1 MNQNLPQN
9 SSPLIEFCDVRKI
22 YGRFAAN
29 DGLSFKINC
38 GEIHAI
44 IGENGAGKT
53 TAMKLLFGEEA
64 LTSGNILFKGVKRPW
79 SNPRGALTHGVGMVH
94 QHFMLSPAHTALENV
109 VLGREFSFHDSGAL
123 GWVRSFFSRLIPMNL
138 RATQAALDELARE
151 IDFKIPWND
160 LVAKLPVGV
169 QQQLEIMKLLYSGA
183 DVMIFDEPTAVL
195 SPIERDKFLELLIRL
210 REMGRTIIL
219 ITHKLQEVKQV
230 ADVITVLRRGKFVAS
245 HQSQELSVQSMA
257 DLMVGR
263 AVALGDLPRSENT
276 SGSEKLVITGL
287 TSINRQNRTILKD
300 IDVSIR
306 AGEIIGIAGVDGS
319 GQKELW
325 DYVCGPVE
333 YGENHNAQVGRFE
346 VLGDSAINCTRAEIR
361 RKSIGVIPPD
371 RLRDAIISENDLIEN
386 DLLGHDYEFR
396 SVATPLGF
404 WLDRKKAAR
413 RLQSVIKV
421 YDVRPAEL
429 LGNINNLS
437 GGNQQ
442 KFVICREFSRSP
454 SLIFC
459 AEPTRGVDVGSVE
472 LIHREI
478 LRHRDQGA
486 GILLISS
493 QLEELMALSDHIHV
507 MFDGAVISRF
517 VRGQFSE
524 KAIGRAM
531 GGFGL

>member
-1 MNQNLPQN
+1 MNQNLTPKSN
-9 SSPLIEFCDVRKI
+9 ALIEFCDVRKL
-22 YGRFAAN
+22 YGKLAAN

-53 TAMKLLFGEEA
+53 TAMKLLFGEET
-64 LTSGNILFKGVKRPW
+64 LTSGSLLFKGLKRPW
-79 SNPRGALTHGVGMVH
+79 SNPRGALAHGIGMVH
-94 QHFMLSPAHTALENV
+94 QHFMLSPAHTPLENV
-109 VLGREFSFHDSGAL
+109 VLGHEFSFHKRSAQ
-123 GWVRSFFSRLIPMNL
+123 GWIKPFFSRLIPMNL
-138 RATQAALDELARE
+138 GATQAALDELARE
-151 IDFKIPWND
+151 IDFKIPWTD
-160 LVAKLPVGV
+160 LVANLPVGV
-169 QQQLEIMKLLYSGA
+169 QQQVEIMKLLFSGA
-183 DVMIFDEPTAVL
+183 NVMIFDEPTAVL
-195 SPIERDKFLELLIRL
+195 SPLERDRFLELLIRL

-219 ITHKLQEVKQV
+219 ITHKLHEVKQV
-230 ADVITVLRRGKFVAS
+230 ADVITVLRRGKSVAT
-245 HQSQELSVQSMA
+245 HQARELSIQAMA

-263 AVALGDLPRSENT
+263 AVALGELQRSENAA
-276 SGSEKLVITGL
+276 GSEMLAITGL
-287 TSINRQNRTILKD
+287 TSINRQNRVVLKN
-300 IDVSIR
+300 IEISVR
-306 AGEIIGIAGVDGS
+306 AGEIIGIAGVEGS

-333 YGENHNAQVGRFE
+333 YRENNNAQAYRFE
-346 VLGDSAINCTRAEIR
+346 VLGNSAINCTRAEIR

-371 RLRDAIISENDLIEN
+371 RLRDAIISENDLVEN
-386 DLLGHDYEFR
+386 DLLGHEHEFR
-396 SVATPLGF
+396 GAVTPLGF

-429 LGNINNLS
+429 SGNIDSLS

-454 SLIFC
+454 SLILC

-486 GILLISS
+486 GVLLISS
-493 QLEELMALSDHIHV
+493 QLEELMALSDHILV

-517 VRGQFSE
+517 ARAHFSE

-531 GGFGL
+531 GGFGI

>member
-1 MNQNLPQN
+1 MSQNVTPN
-9 SSPLIEFCDVRKI
+9 SSALIEFCDVQKL

-38 GEIHAI
+38 GQIHAI

-64 LTSGNILFKGVKRPW
+64 LTSGTILFKGIKCPW
-79 SNPRGALTHGVGMVH
+79 SNPRGALSHGVGMVH

-109 VLGREFSFHDSGAL
+109 VLGHELSLDASASQ
-123 GWVRSFFSRLIPMNL
+123 GWVRSFFSRLLPMNL
-138 RATQAALDELARE
+138 RAAQATLDKLARE
-151 IDFKIPWND
+151 IDFKIPWTEV
-160 LVAKLPVGV
+160 VADLPVGV
-169 QQQLEIMKLLYSGA
+169 QQQVEIVKLLFVGA
-183 DVMIFDEPTAVL
+183 DIMIFDEPTAVL
-195 SPIERDKFLELLIRL
+195 SPLERDKFLELLIRL

-230 ADVITVLRRGKFVAS
+230 ADAITVLRRGKSVAS
-245 HQSQELSVQSMA
+245 HQSHELSIQAMA

-263 AVALGDLPRSENT
+263 AVALGELPRSENAA
-276 SGSEKLVITGL
+276 GSEKLAIAGL
-287 TSINRQNRTILKD
+287 TSKNRQNRVVLKN

-306 AGEIIGIAGVDGS
+306 AGEIIGIAGVEGS

-333 YGENHNAQVGRFE
+333 YGENNKAQVRRFE
-346 VLGDSAINCTRAEIR
+346 MLGDSAINCTRAEIR
-361 RKSIGVIPPD
+361 RKKIGVIPPD

-386 DLLGHDYEFR
+386 DLLGHDHEFR
-396 SVATPLGF
+396 RAVTPLGF
-404 WLDRKKAAR
+404 LLDRKKAAR
-413 RLQSVIKV
+413 RLLSVIKG

-429 LGNINNLS
+429 SENIDNLS

-454 SLIFC
+454 NLILC

-486 GILLISS
+486 GVLLISS
-493 QLEELMALSDHIHV
+493 QLEELMALSDQILV

-517 VRGQFSE
+517 ARPHFSE

-531 GGFGL
+531 GGFGI